1 MREQRISGIGVSE
14 GVRIGSALRYSP
26 GAAAGM
32 EPERESI
39 GPDEVASETARL
51 RQAKEAC
58 AAELQAMVER
68 TKRTLGE
75 DKAGII
81 GGQLRFLD
89 DPKFY
94 PAMERKVAELH
105 ISATRAVRE
114 VTEFYA
120 ARLENMANEY
130 MRERAADIR
139 DIGGRLLSSLRG
151 GTQVRLSELRE
162 PVILVADDLAPS
174 DTVQLDPRVVLAFVT
189 RVGGKTSHTA
199 ILARSLGIPAVVG
212 AGDALDAVR
221 DGETLVVDGGAGS
234 CVRNPEDAYL
244 RQAAELQERAR
255 ALRDELEAFRSRPAV
270 TADGRRVELA
280 ANIGTV
286 PEAEA
291 AAEAGADGIGLYRTE
306 FLFMGASRL
315 PDEEAQ
321 YAAYRRVAE
330 AMAGQPVIIR
340 TLDIGG
346 DKELP
351 ALELPKEA
359 NPFLGYRA
367 IRIGLDRP
375 ELLRTQLRAIL
386 RASAHGWVKI
396 MFPMISSMD
405 EWRKARGAA
414 HEAMEELRRE
424 GVDFDRNIEL
434 GIMVEVPSTAV
445 MADSFAR
452 EVDFFSIGTNDLVQ
466 YTLAVDRMNEK
477 VAELYDYFHPAVLE
491 LIRRVIEAA
500 HRHGKWSGMCGG
512 MAGDPLAAPLLLGLG
527 LDEWSMEAG
536 ALPKLK
542 RALAQ
547 LNAATCRE
555 RAQQWLQLATAAE
568 VRSELERFRAELQ
581 D

>member
-26 GAAAGM
+26 VPAAGM

-39 GPDEVASETARL
+39 GPDEVTAETARL

-58 AAELQAMVER
+58 ASELQAMVER

-81 GGQLRFLD
+81 AGQLRFLD

-94 PAMERKVAELH
+94 PAMERKIAELH
-105 ISATRAVRE
+105 VAADKAVRE

-120 ARLENMANEY
+120 ARLESMANEY

-151 GTQVRLSELRE
+151 GTSVRLSDLRE

-221 DGETLVVDGGAGS
+221 DGETLVVDGGAGL
-234 CVRNPEDAYL
+234 CVRNPEAAYL
-244 RQAAELQERAR
+244 RQAAELQEQERE
-255 ALRDELEAFRSRPAV
+255 LRDELEAFRFRPAV
-270 TADGRRVELA
+270 TADGQRVELA

-291 AAEAGADGIGLYRTE
+291 AAHADADGIGLYRTE

-315 PDEEAQ
+315 PDEEEQ
-321 YAAYRRVAE
+321 YAAYRQAAE
-330 AMAGQPVIIR
+330 AMTGRPVIIR

-351 ALELPKEA
+351 ALELPKET

-386 RASAHGWVKI
+386 RASAHGSVKI

-405 EWRKARGAA
+405 EWRKAKGAA

-424 GVDFDRNIEL
+424 GVDFDRNVEL

-500 HRHGKWSGMCGG
+500 RRHGKWAGMCGG

-527 LDEWSMEAG
+527 LDEWSMETG
-536 ALPKLK
+536 ALPKVK

-547 LNAATCRE
+547 LNAETCRE
-555 RAQQWLQLATAAE
+555 RAQHWLQLATADE
-568 VRSELERFRAELQ
+568 VRRELERFRAQLPG
-581 D
+581 

>member
-14 GVRIGSALRYSP
+14 GVRIGSALWYSP

-39 GPDEVASETARL
+39 GPAEVVAETLRL

-58 AAELQAMVER
+58 ASELQAMVER

-81 GGQLRFLD
+81 VGQLRFLD

-105 ISATRAVRE
+105 VSADRAVRE

-120 ARLENMANEY
+120 ARLESMANEY

-221 DGETLVVDGGAGS
+221 NGETLVVDGSAGL

-244 RQAAELQERAR
+244 RQAVELQERER
-255 ALRDELEAFRSRPAV
+255 ALRDELEAFRFHPAV

-280 ANIGTV
+280 ANISTV

-306 FLFMGASRL
+306 FLFMGVSRL
-315 PDEEAQ
+315 PDEEVQ

-330 AMAGQPVIIR
+330 AMAGRPVIIR

-351 ALELPKEA
+351 ALELSKEA

-386 RASAHGWVKI
+386 RASAHGRVKI

-414 HEAMEELRRE
+414 HEAMEELDRE
-424 GVDFDRNIEL
+424 GVDFDRNVEL

-500 HRHGKWSGMCGG
+500 HRHGKWTGMCGG

-536 ALPKLK
+536 ALPKVK
-542 RALAQ
+542 RELAQ
-547 LNAATCRE
+547 LSTETCRE
-555 RAQQWLQLATAAE
+555 RAQLWLQLATAAE
-568 VRSELERFRAELQ
+568 VRSELERFRAEL
-581 D
+581 